1 MNADKKIVF
10 LLEDIKKQNNTI
22 IKILK
27 SIDNGVC
34 EANGYIIKD
43 GEDKMHSLEDRY
55 QDKIEKRLKEYGL
68 NDWALNKVNG
78 YNFFNIFSS
87 INSLICFRLGISYP
101 KKTEE
106 EYQKAVKL
114 LDEIL
119 PPKEGDD

>member
-1 MNADKKIVF
+1 MTANKEIVN
-10 LLEDIKKQNNTI
+10 LLKDIKKRNDTI
-22 IKILK
+22 IKSLK

-43 GEDKMHSLEDRY
+43 GEDKMHSPEDRY

-68 NDWALNKVNG
+68 DDWTLNEVNG
-78 YNFFNIFSS
+78 YKFYDIFSS
-87 INSLICFRLGISYP
+87 INRLICFRLGLSYP